1 MKFITKTHEVARNS
15 TRVRAQIPLRL
26 HGQDAGN
33 QFSEECHTVVVN
45 MEGCGVRLSRPLQ
58 AGSAVLL
65 DQLPCGMQVKAKV
78 ANCVPLGAG
87 ARFWLVGLALEVAGN
102 IWCIQPAPADWGI
115 DSKPPTASVVALPGK
130 PNEWP
135 YSVYSSR
142 GEAHPGRK

>member
-1 MKFITKTHEVARNS
+1 MKFIAKTHEAARNS

-26 HGQDAGN
+26 QAQDAGN
-33 QFSEECHTVVVN
+33 PFSEECHTVVVN

-58 AGSAVLL
+58 AGSPVLL
-65 DQLPCGMQVKAKV
+65 DQLPCGMQVRAKV

-87 ARFWLVGLALEVAGN
+87 AKFWLVGLALEVSGN
-102 IWCIQPAPADWGI
+102 IWCIKPAPADWGI
-115 DSKPPTASVVALPGK
+115 DSKPAASAVALPGK